1 MQPIGPLMQEHRLIE
16 KMIALMDARHEKFK
30 QENKADVNFIAT
42 ALDFIRTY
50 ADKCHHRKE
59 EDILFRDLD
68 KKPLSS
74 EHKKTLLE
82 LRDEHNQARKTV
94 TRLAKAKD
102 EYAAGNQENFTDIL
116 NLTKDLTEFYPKH
129 IEKED
134 KHFFVPVMQYFNGE
148 EQQKMLQEFWESDR
162 TLIHLKYK
170 DVVEELQSQNS
181 GKSKEL

>member
-1 MQPIGPLMQEHRLIE
+1 MQEHRLIE
-16 KMIALMDARHEKFK
+16 KMIALMDIQYEIFK
-30 QENKADVNFIAT
+30 QEDKADVNFITA

-74 EHKKTLLE
+74 EHKKILQE

-94 TRLAKAKD
+94 ARLAEAKD
-102 EYAAGNQENFTDIL
+102 KYAAGNQENFMEIL
-116 NLTKDLTEFYPKH
+116 NSTKVLTEFYPKH

-134 KHFFVPVMQYFNGE
+134 KHFFVPVMQYFDDE

-170 DVVEELQSQNS
+170 NVVEELQSQNS
-181 GKSKEL
+181 GKSKEV